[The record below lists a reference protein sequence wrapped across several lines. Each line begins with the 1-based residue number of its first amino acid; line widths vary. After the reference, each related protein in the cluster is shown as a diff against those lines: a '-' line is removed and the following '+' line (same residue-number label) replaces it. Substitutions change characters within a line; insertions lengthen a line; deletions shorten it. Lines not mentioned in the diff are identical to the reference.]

1 MNGETRI
8 IIKQRL
14 IKFAKD
20 SFNGGSDEEVKFRRM
35 TFMWGARKLL
45 LLLAEN
51 NILDFSDN
59 EIKSLSDDLDL
70 NKIKL

>member
-20 SFNGGSDEEVKFRRM
+20 SFNVGSDEEVKFRRM
-35 TFMWGARKLL
+35 TFMLGARKLL

-51 NILDFSDN
+51 NILDFNDN
-59 EIKSLSDDLDL
+59 EIKSLSNDLDL
-70 NKIKL
+70 NEIKL